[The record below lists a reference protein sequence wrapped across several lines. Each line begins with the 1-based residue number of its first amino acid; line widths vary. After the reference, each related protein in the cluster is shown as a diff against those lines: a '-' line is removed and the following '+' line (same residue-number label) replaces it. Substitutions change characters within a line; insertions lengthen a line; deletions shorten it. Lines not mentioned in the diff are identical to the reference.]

1 MYLLHIFPNAEDQYD
16 VVCGCKSLYQHSFPN
31 QEAAELWFKEEYG
44 NSGWYFLGDD
54 ALQEQRA
61 EQALANR

>member
-16 VVCGCKSLYQHSFPN
+16 VVCGSDSLYQHSFPD

-44 NSGWYFLGDD
+44 DSGWFFLSDE
-54 ALQEQRA
+54 ALQEARVDRA
-61 EQALANR
+61 LTNR